1 MAARLAGLVHKARA
15 AAEPALAKLSSETAK
30 QYESVMAKNAG
41 GLCLWMVAGP
51 LRDVLCLSHSPV

>member
-15 AAEPALAKLSSETAK
+15 AAEPALTKLSSETAK

-41 GLCLWMVAGP
+41 GWMGGGRWSEAVP
-51 LRDVLCLSHSPV
+51 LPYPFSV